1 MLKLQEIWRKSVQN
15 SELIKNVAKNL
26 DRHLRAH
33 LPKNEFSE
41 TSMYGVLPPG
51 KLFRPMLAANT
62 FAHYRGLDELQI
74 EISNPKS
81 SLSYFCSALEIHHA
95 YTLMHDD
102 LPCMDDDDVRRG
114 KQAAHIKFGEWQA
127 LLAADGLIN
136 VSYSLLSKMQ
146 APKSQK
152 ILQLATWS
160 LGPRGLILGQALDLS
175 EQMNNSFQKLIW
187 THQLKTGRLIQ
198 LSIIGAALLAE
209 NSDITEYKKL
219 RRFSEALGIAFQL
232 IDDLTE
238 LWDEDLSEHEKD
250 VNPWLHSMDKT
261 LERTLEELLKIESDL
276 SLVKNLALSNYFEH
290 ITKKIANNNE
300 TVAHHLKTHSKLAPV
315 VAALKRL
322 SHF

>member
-1 MLKLQEIWRKSVQN
+1 MHH
-15 SELIKNVAKNL
+15 SELIKILANNL
-26 DRHLRAH
+26 ETHLKTH
-33 LPKNEFSE
+33 LPHNEFSE
-41 TSMYGVLPPG
+41 VSLYGALPPG

-62 FAHYRGLDELQI
+62 FAHYRGLAKLKS
-74 EISNPKS
+74 EISDPKS

-102 LPCMDDDDVRRG
+102 LPCMDDDDIRRG
-114 KQAAHIKFGEWQA
+114 KDAAHIKFGEWQS

-136 VSYSLLSKMQ
+136 VSYSLWSKMQ
-146 APKSQK
+146 APNSQK
-152 ILQLATWS
+152 ILQLAAWA

-175 EQMNNSFQKLIW
+175 EQMNQSFQQLIW

-198 LSIIGAALLAE
+198 LSIIGAALLSE
-209 NSDITEYKKL
+209 NTKIDEYKKL

-238 LWDEDLSEHEKD
+238 LCDEDLSEHETD

-261 LERTLEELLKIESDL
+261 LDRTLAELLKIEGDL
-276 SLVKNLALSNYFEH
+276 NLVKDLGLFNYFELMTH
-290 ITKKIANNNE
+290 KLTNKNR
-300 TVAHHLKTHSKLAPV
+300 TVASHLKTDSQRLEPV